1 MLSDFAYGQIIKKK
15 LVIMLFVFIPLENGT
30 DPKDN
35 KKIGT
40 KKTDVSL
47 ALLFFLLFLKSRL
60 MDVLVSMAS
69 NVSPLQMSE
78 SLAQTCV

>member
-47 ALLFFLLFLKSRL
+47 ALLLFFFFLLFFEKQA
-60 MDVLVSMAS
+60 DGCAGI
-69 NVSPLQMSE
+69 NGF
-78 SLAQTCV
+78 